1 MRGTAQVK
9 HTNLLKAQKKSNVQ
23 NPTAVPGAR
32 ETNLAKQMRRNCKD
46 VEMVEDGQER
56 KKMLDDVRI

>member
-9 HTNLLKAQKKSNVQ
+9 HTNLLKAQKNSNVQ
-23 NPTAVPGAR
+23 NPTDVPGIQ
-32 ETNLAKQMRRNCKD
+32 ETNLVKQVRRNCRD

>member
-9 HTNLLKAQKKSNVQ
+9 HTNLLKAQKNSNVQ
-23 NPTAVPGAR
+23 NPTDVPEVQ
-32 ETNLAKQMRRNCKD
+32 ETNLVKQVRRNCRD

>member
-1 MRGTAQVK
+1 MRGTAQVR

-23 NPTAVPGAR
+23 NPTAVPEAR
-32 ETNLAKQMRRNCKD
+32 ETILTKQMRRNCRD
-46 VEMVEDGQER
+46 VEIVEDGRER